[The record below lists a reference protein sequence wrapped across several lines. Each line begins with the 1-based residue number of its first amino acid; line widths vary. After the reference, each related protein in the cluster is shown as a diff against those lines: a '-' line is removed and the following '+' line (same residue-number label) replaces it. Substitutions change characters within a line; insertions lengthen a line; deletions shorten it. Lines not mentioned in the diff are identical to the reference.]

1 MWFRRS
7 IYNTFSKVEINRDF
21 QYYGYVYGF
30 IPIYVDNNNTL
41 MATRNYVQHIILDV
55 SRVIFRHLVR
65 LGLVKPGYYI
75 KKTKPISFSA

>member
-1 MWFRRS
+1 MWFRRY
-7 IYNTFSKVEINRDF
+7 IYNTLTKAEIKRDY

-30 IPIYVDNNNTL
+30 IPIYADNNNTV
-41 MATRNYVQHIILDV
+41 MTTRNYVPFIILDV
-55 SRVIFRHLVR
+55 TRFFFRNLVR